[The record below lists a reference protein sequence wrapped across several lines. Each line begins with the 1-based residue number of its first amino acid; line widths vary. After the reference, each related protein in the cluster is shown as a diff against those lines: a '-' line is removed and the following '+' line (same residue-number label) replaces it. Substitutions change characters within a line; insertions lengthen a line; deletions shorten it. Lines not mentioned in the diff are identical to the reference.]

1 MVEAGKDSARNTLLL
16 FCGWDVKNKNKG
28 FAAVP
33 VLASKA
39 LVLRE
44 SILSYGLWGVYLCPP
59 KLPPREPPP
68 WEPPPRDIPPRDP
81 PPLCEPLKLPPLLRE
96 GVLKLPRELL
106 PEERLGVL

>member
-1 MVEAGKDSARNTLLL
+1 MVEAGKDSARNTFLL

-44 SILSYGLWGVYLCPP
+44 SLYNRMVCGVFICVLRSFH
-59 KLPPREPPP
+59 LENRHRGNRHRETF
-68 WEPPPRDIPPRDP
+68 R
-81 PPLCEPLKLPPLLRE
+81 RE
-96 GVLKLPRELL
+96 IHHRYAN
-106 PEERLGVL
+106 R

>member
-44 SILSYGLWGVYLCPP
+44 SLYNRMVCGVFICVHRSFHLENRHRGNRH
-59 KLPPREPPP
+59 RETF
-68 WEPPPRDIPPRDP
+68 R
-81 PPLCEPLKLPPLLRE
+81 RE
-96 GVLKLPRELL
+96 IHHRYAN
-106 PEERLGVL
+106 R